1 MVGLGLSFT
10 DLVDKLVSREKLW
23 IILQFFEHVCN
34 LLWIFLYVLYKP
46 IMFNTDQQC
55 VARCLRAAGSRAYGA
70 ETLTPGMHVARTFSK
85 GSMAGFRWKLQFDLT
100 SRNLWVSHMCCA
112 WYGSHVH
119 CYS

>member
-1 MVGLGLSFT
+1 
-10 DLVDKLVSREKLW
+10 
-23 IILQFFEHVCN
+23 
-34 LLWIFLYVLYKP
+34 
-46 IMFNTDQQC
+46 MFNTDQQC

-85 GSMAGFRWKLQFDLT
+85 GSMAGFRWKLQLDLT
-100 SRNLWVSHMCCA
+100 PRNLWVSHMCCA